1 MRWLDKMSENVKQ
14 KMQSWLQIT
23 PANVHSFNIQETMDF
38 QANVIKNR
46 IWYLGDPDELAQ
58 LYSQIDSSQN
68 RLRFWAARSSNG
80 REIRKIH
87 IGLPAIIVDMLTSI
101 IMTDFDAVTV
111 PDKRKDAWKQI
122 DKENQFKKLLEEA
135 VSQALYLGDGAFKIS
150 LDTRMSEYPIIEWYP
165 ADRID
170 LVYDSGRMRVVVL
183 KTAYK

>member
-1 MRWLDKMSENVKQ
+1 MSENVKQ
-14 KMQSWLQIT
+14 RMQSWLQIT

-68 RLRFWAARSSNG
+68 RLRFWAARSSTG

-87 IGLPAIIVDMLTSI
+87 IGLPAIMVDTLTNI
-101 IMTDFDAVTV
+101 IMTDFNQITV
-111 PDKRKDAWKQI
+111 PDKREDTWEKISQ
-122 DKENQFKKLLEEA
+122 ENEFKSLLEEA

-150 LDTRMSEYPIIEWYP
+150 LDTRMSQYPIIEWYP

-170 LVYDSGRMRVVVL
+170 IICNRGRMKR
-183 KTAYK
+183 